1 MTGARIVVVGVGR
14 IGAVTAVGL
23 AHLDHQVTG
32 LDRDEARVRQLAAGV
47 LPEAEPG
54 LRAALRLARERRG
67 LRFLSLAPD
76 ETFDFA
82 FLCVDTPMQPAGEP
96 DLSQVFGASLTAA
109 RLLAEGGVLVT
120 RSTIPVGTCDRLA
133 AALRSAGRP
142 DVAIVHVPE
151 FLREGRAWEDFRTP
165 DRIVVGGPA
174 EAAGRVAGL
183 FASLDRPV
191 FFTGVRTAELAKYAA
206 NAFLATS
213 ISFANEISDLSQD
226 LGADAATVFEILKAD
241 SRIGRQAYLR
251 PGLGFGGHCLPKDTA
266 ALEYTAGL
274 YGRRLLQ
281 LHATRQVN
289 QGRIGT
295 IAAWL
300 RETLGSLDGRKVCL
314 AGLAFKPGTD
324 DLRESQSINLGRIL
338 ALEGAIV
345 TGWDP
350 ILTRDVPP
358 VRVAATLEEALEGA
372 DALVIANPW
381 SGASDLD
388 PLRLR
393 ALMATPVLF
402 DAPALL
408 PAAHWQAAGF
418 ITNRSKKGP
427 QHAFDTRA

>member
-1 MTGARIVVVGVGR
+1 MTVARIVVVGVGR

-23 AHLDHQVTG
+23 AHLGHQVTG
-32 LDRDEARVRQLAAGV
+32 LDRDEQRVRQLAAGV

-76 ETFDFA
+76 EMFDYA

-109 RLLAEGGVLVT
+109 RLLADGGVLVT
-120 RSTIPVGTCDRLA
+120 RSTTPVGTSDRVA

-142 DVAIVHVPE
+142 DVTVVHVPE
-151 FLREGRAWEDFRTP
+151 FLREGRAWEDFRAP
-165 DRIVVGGPA
+165 DRIVVGGPPG
-174 EAAGRVAGL
+174 AGRSVAGL

-191 FFTGVRTAELAKYAA
+191 FLTDVRTAELAKYAA

-241 SRIGRQAYLR
+241 ARIGQQAYLR

-274 YGRRLLQ
+274 YGRRMLQ

-289 QGRIGT
+289 QGRIGAV
-295 IAAWL
+295 AAWL
-300 RETLGSLDGRKVCL
+300 RETLGGLDGRKVCL

-324 DLRESQSINLGRIL
+324 DLRESQSVNLGRVL
-338 ALEGAIV
+338 ALEGAVV

-350 ILTRDVPP
+350 ILRKDVPP
-358 VRVAATLEEALEGA
+358 VRVAPALEEGVEGA

-381 SGASDLD
+381 PGAGDLD
-388 PLRLR
+388 PAALRP
-393 ALMATPVLF
+393 LMASPVVF

-408 PAAHWQAAGF
+408 PAARWQAAGF
-418 ITNRSKKGP
+418 ITNRSRKGP
-427 QHAFDTRA
+427 HYAFDARS